1 MLVRS
6 LQLATLVIGCL
17 FLMGCGG
24 SELPRPVKVQAKTV
38 GPKDILMR
46 YVESGE
52 LDSGT
57 SDLQDMLEKLKATD
71 ASKGAELLSD
81 LTKLKSLNDDANA
94 IKAQAKKMADKL

>member
-6 LQLATLVIGCL
+6 LQRGTLVIGCL
-17 FLMGCGG
+17 FLTGCG

-46 YVESGE
+46 YVETGE

-57 SDLQDMLEKLKATD
+57 SDLQDMLETLKATD

-81 LTKLKSLNDDANA
+81 LMKLKSLNDDANA
-94 IKAQAKKMADKL
+94 IKAQAKKMVDKL